1 VSLRYE
7 ALTGAAVASVLD
19 DVARLRISVFRGFP
33 YLYDGTLDYER
44 DYLARFAA
52 SEGAVVVVAR
62 DGDAVVGAA
71 TGCPLAAEHDAFTAP
86 FIARGLDIASIF
98 YCAESVLLPDY
109 RGMGAGH
116 RFFDL
121 REAQG
126 RRLGARQSAFCAVMR
141 PTDHPARP
149 NGYVP
154 LDAFWHK
161 RGYAPVEGLTTS
173 FSWRDLGESHDT
185 LKPMQFWMR
194 DL

>member
-1 VSLRYE
+1 MSLRYE

-19 DVARLRISVFRGFP
+19 EVARLRIRVFRDFP

-52 SEGAVVVVAR
+52 SDGAVVVVAR

-86 FIARGLDIASIF
+86 FIARGLNIASIF

-109 RGMGAGH
+109 RGQGAGH

-126 RRLGARQSAFCAVMR
+126 LRLGARQSAFCAVMR

-161 RGYAPVEGLTTS
+161 RGYTPVEGLTTT